1 MPVNAYAN
9 QRKGNAKV
17 FLIHAASLGL
27 ARPLAVAAHDLD
39 AVCGNGGL
47 VVQLEGDI
55 LDQECPDFVAE
66 SVGVKVALEE
76 KRRVGKL
83 D

>member
-9 QRKGNAKV
+9 QRKENARV
-17 FLIHAASLGL
+17 FSIHAADLCL
-27 ARPLAVAAHDLD
+27 ARPLAVAAHDLN

-66 SVGVKVALEE
+66 SVGIKVALYERE
-76 KRRVGKL
+76 Y
-83 D
+83 

>member
-9 QRKGNAKV
+9 QSKGNAKV
-17 FLIHAASLGL
+17 FSIHTASLCL
-27 ARPLAVAAHDLD
+27 AGSLAVAAHDLN
-39 AVCGNGGL
+39 AVCSNGGL

-76 KRRVGKL
+76 KKGIC
-83 D
+83 